1 MMPRIPVRSRVLVS
15 CLAYA
20 CACACVSACG
30 RDEPPPAAA
39 PPPTVVVMSQPPLA
53 APGAAPAPSGPA
65 AGPGAAAAWLRAHYT
80 KFEYRIPM
88 RDGVRLFTSVLVP
101 NDASPTKKYPLLL
114 RRTPYSV
121 APYGADR
128 YPSMGGSA
136 EPFVREGFIFVA
148 QDVRGTFMS
157 EGTFEH
163 VRPIRPAGGLPTT
176 AVTDESTDTYDT
188 IAWLLRTLPHHNGK
202 VGQWG
207 ISYDGFYTS
216 AGLIDG
222 HPALVAASPQA
233 PIGDWWIGDD
243 MHRNGAFA
251 LHEAFS
257 FLGRVDRP
265 RPSPTSEREGWP
277 VIDFGTPDAYQYFLD
292 VGPLS
297 ELGPA
302 QFGAEVPYWKD
313 LVAHPDYDDF
323 WKARNILPRLRGVRA
338 AVLVVGGWYDTED
351 LYGAL
356 ETYRS
361 IEAQNPGARS
371 SLVMGPWKHGGWMG
385 PGDKLGDGD
394 FGFPTGPGFVELM
407 LAFFK
412 HHLKGGPAP
421 SVAEALMFETGANRW
436 RAFPAW
442 PPREAREALLY
453 LREGGGLSREAP
465 PAGGDPAAAADEFV
479 SDPARPVPYTQSPE
493 TGYWSADYMSEDQR
507 FAARRPDVLVYQTPP
522 LEEDVTI
529 AGPIEAELYV
539 STTGTDADWV
549 VKLVDASPG
558 KLPGW
563 TRRDLEDGRPD
574 KGARQILVRGEP
586 FRGRYRDGLD
596 APRAFVPGQVAKVAF
611 RIDDVFHTFQRG
623 HRIMI
628 QIQSSW
634 FPFID
639 RNPQT
644 FVPNIYRAKRADFV
658 KATHRVHRGGAAASK
673 FLVRLLPAADAAP
686 K

>member
-1 MMPRIPVRSRVLVS
+1 MRSFLSLLTFVL
-15 CLAYA
+15 
-20 CACACVSACG
+20 ACG
-30 RDEPPPAAA
+30 DAPPPAPPPAPAPPPVVVVQPAPSADAA
-39 PPPTVVVMSQPPLA
+39 PPASEFN
-53 APGAAPAPSGPA
+53 
-65 AGPGAAAAWLRAHYT
+65 AWFRARYT
-80 KFEYRIPM
+80 KYEYRIPM
-88 RDGVRLFTSVLVP
+88 RDGVRLFTHVLVP
-101 NDASPTKKYPLLL
+101 NDASPAKRYPLLL
-114 RRTPYSV
+114 RRTPYSIG
-121 APYGADR
+121 PYGADR
-128 YPSMGGSA
+128 FPGMGGSG
-136 EPFVREGFIFVA
+136 EPFAREGFIFVA
-148 QDVRGTFMS
+148 QDVRGTHMS
-157 EGTFEH
+157 EGTYEH
-163 VRPIRPAGGLPTT
+163 VRPIRPAGSRES
-176 AVTDESTDTYDT
+176 DESTDTYDT

-207 ISYDGFYTS
+207 VSYDGFYTS
-216 AGLIDG
+216 AGVIDG

-243 MHRNGAFA
+243 LHRNGAFA

-257 FLGRVDRP
+257 FLARMERP
-265 RPSPTSEREGWP
+265 RPAPTADRQVWP
-277 VIDFGTPDAYQYFLD
+277 AVDYGTPDAYQFFLD
-292 VGPLS
+292 AGVLA

-302 QFGAEVPYWKD
+302 QLGHELPFWKE
-313 LVAHPDYDDF
+313 LVAHPDYDEF

-356 ETYRS
+356 ETYRA

-371 SLVMGPWKHGGWMG
+371 SLVMGPWQHGGWFG
-385 PGDKLGDGD
+385 PGDKLGAGE

-421 SVAEALMFETGANRW
+421 GLAEALVFETGANRW
-436 RAFPAW
+436 RALPAW
-442 PPREAREALLY
+442 PPREAREAALY
-453 LREGGGLSREAP
+453 LREGGGLARDAAGAEA
-465 PAGGDPAAAADEFV
+465 AFDEFV
-479 SDPARPVPYTQSPE
+479 SDPARPVPYTQDPQ
-493 TGYWSADYMSEDQR
+493 TRYWSADYMAEDQR

-522 LEEDVTI
+522 LEADVTI
-529 AGPIEAELYV
+529 AGPIDAELYV

-549 VKLVDASPG
+549 VKLVDVSPG

-563 TRRDLEDGRPD
+563 TRRDLEDGKPD
-574 KGARQILVRGEP
+574 KGAQQLLVRGEP

-596 APRAFVPGQVAKVAF
+596 APRAFVPGEVAKVAF

-623 HRIMI
+623 HRIMV

-644 FVPNIYRAKRADFV
+644 FVPNVYRAKPADFV
-658 KATHRVHRGGAAASK
+658 KATHRVHRGGAAASR
-673 FLVRLLPAADAAP
+673 LVVRLLPAADEAP
-686 K
+686 R